1 MRVITIVILIFSFI
15 ITLFLLQVLIYTPK
29 VSLDVSPSNIIPQIN
44 KPYKDN
50 DVNENIEPI
59 KLTDEEILLRP
70 KIYPIPKPSIQRKFK
85 IGVVPIPGS
94 KLPELPTHSNI
105 QFIPLPLSARSET
118 KYWPNMG
125 YYISLFGF
133 EYRTETKEQYPFNQY
148 QEDVTFVQD
157 YYTFSKTL
165 RKNVDLIFIA
175 PIGIKLDS
183 AFANN
188 LYEFINSAIEETPNF
203 CILQTYMSK
212 AEREQNQIHGSTYKL
227 KVNWPKYSY
236 KQLGGLITTPEIFS
250 RMPHFLFSTHYLNRF
265 DIILQHYCEVV
276 DDPIIVSPYNLFS
289 IPNGAFN

>member
-1 MRVITIVILIFSFI
+1 MNIITIVILIFSFLT
-15 ITLFLLQVLIYTPK
+15 TLFLLQVIISPSKT
-29 VSLDVSPSNIIPQIN
+29 SFDVNLSNIIPQIN
-44 KPYKDN
+44 WPYNDN
-50 DVNENIEPI
+50 NVNENIEII
-59 KLTDEEILLRP
+59 KLTDEEILFRP
-70 KIYPIPKPSIQRKFK
+70 NAYPIPKPSVERKFK
-85 IGVVPIPGS
+85 IGVLPIPGS
-94 KLPELPTHSNI
+94 KLPKLPTHSNI
-105 QFIPLPLSARSET
+105 QFIPLLFSERSET

-148 QEDVTFVQD
+148 QEDIAFVQD
-157 YYTFSKTL
+157 FYPFTKTFHKEL
-165 RKNVDLIFIA
+165 DLIFIA
-175 PIGIKLDS
+175 PIGVTLNSI
-183 AFANN
+183 FANN

-265 DIILQHYCEVV
+265 DVILQHYCEVV
-276 DDPIIVSPYNLFS
+276 DDPIIVSPYNLFNIS
-289 IPNGAFN
+289 EGAFN